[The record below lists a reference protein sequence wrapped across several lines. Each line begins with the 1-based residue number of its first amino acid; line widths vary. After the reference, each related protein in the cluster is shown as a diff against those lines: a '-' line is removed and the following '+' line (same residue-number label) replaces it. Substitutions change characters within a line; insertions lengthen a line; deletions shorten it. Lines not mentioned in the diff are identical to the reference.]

1 MVRRKVIRL
10 SAAVVVIF
18 APVCAHAGDSSSA
31 ARGRKLLHPS
41 SAGFGKMTDL
51 SFSKSDAAS
60 PLLQRSASH
69 GHVEVMVVHGQPQF
83 SAAPLPDDDIQAPTE
98 GESEEAGLRPDF
110 FHRDAH
116 QVGEALANG
125 AGVNSQRAGH
135 GSVSAGVALA
145 VPME

>member
-1 MVRRKVIRL
+1 
-10 SAAVVVIF
+10 
-18 APVCAHAGDSSSA
+18 
-31 ARGRKLLHPS
+31 
-41 SAGFGKMTDL
+41 MTDL
-51 SFSKSDAAS
+51 SFSKSDSAS

-69 GHVEVMVVHGQPQF
+69 GHVEVMEVHGQPQF
-83 SAAPLPDDDIQAPTE
+83 SAAPLPDDDIEAPAE
-98 GESEEAGLRPDF
+98 GQSEEAGLRPDF